1 MIFICIQCAFT
12 CVATVNSVQIQTKLN
27 SIKGTTDKSLSP
39 KERLSNKLI
48 WKFVSSKCQNP
59 WSRWKS
65 IQQIP
70 MQQEIMVKPIALIR
84 FNKNQISFRFCKIC
98 VYPFLSS
105 FTNLIISTIIV
116 LYILSFKLRFSSY
129 FTNHII
135 FLCCVIKSKIFVIF
149 HNSYRSA
156 VRSRV
161 GHCTNGAVV
170 SQENKLIV
178 RFLNKYH

>member
-12 CVATVNSVQIQTKLN
+12 CGATVNTVQIQTKLN
-27 SIKGTTDKSLSP
+27 SRKRTTDKSLSP

-70 MQQEIMVKPIALIR
+70 MQQEIMVKPIASIR
-84 FNKNQISFRFCKIC
+84 LNKNQISFRFWKIC

-105 FTNLIISTIIV
+105 FTNLIISTIII
-116 LYILSFKLRFSSY
+116 LYILSSKLRFSSS
-129 FTNHII
+129 FTNLII
-135 FLCCVIKSKIFVIF
+135 FLMLCNQIEDFCHLSQFLSVGCQEQGRTLHKWC
-149 HNSYRSA
+149 R
-156 VRSRV
+156 RV
-161 GHCTNGAVV
+161 TR
-170 SQENKLIV
+170 K
-178 RFLNKYH
+178 